1 MGSAEAVE
9 GFAGVSAKSARDDMN
24 NYETFVRQVGV
35 PFECVF
41 PAVVLRVVFSRID
54 LYRHHRRL
62 DQAVRLCQ
70 ERSAGQEQPGI
81 P

>member
-1 MGSAEAVE
+1 
-9 GFAGVSAKSARDDMN
+9 MN

-41 PAVVLRVVFSRID
+41 PAVVLRVVFTGID

-62 DQAVRLCQ
+62 DQPVGLRQ
-70 ERSAGQEQPGI
+70 ERSAGQEEPGI
-81 P
+81 PQGRGKPRLQDGGPNLRFGS